1 MGNVIPLFLMVLYF
15 AVLIY
20 LISLFSRFLHAIE
33 RVADKIESSS
43 KI

>member
-1 MGNVIPLFLMVLYF
+1 MDNIFALFMVVLYF

-20 LISLFSRFLHAIE
+20 LITMFSRLVHAVE
-33 RVADKIESSS
+33 RIADKIESSS